1 MVGQSF
7 NTWQDNSLIS
17 ITKRVGQYTFEH
29 KAYLTSKISDYDYD
43 TDNPNRRFISNYVHK
58 VCIYDLCGS
67 IFFTFTTNSEPMYCL
82 ITSLIFKSKYN
93 KQGNICCID
102 INDDNTSIPYKLNV
116 IGDQQ
121 ITKILIA
128 PTSIQFDP
136 YSRMIST
143 LTLSI
148 PNKDLDDLI
157 TVLKFIKDG
166 KECLNDYV

>member
-1 MVGQSF
+1 
-7 NTWQDNSLIS
+7 
-17 ITKRVGQYTFEH
+17 
-29 KAYLTSKISDYDYD
+29 
-43 TDNPNRRFISNYVHK
+43 
-58 VCIYDLCGS
+58 
-67 IFFTFTTNSEPMYCL
+67 MYCL
-82 ITSLIFKSKYN
+82 IASLIFKSKYN

-102 INDDNTSIPYKLNV
+102 INDDNTSIPYKINV

-148 PNKDLDDLI
+148 LNKDLDDLI
-157 TVLKFIKDG
+157 TVLKFNKDG
-166 KECLNDYV
+166 KGCLDDYV

>member
-93 KQGNICCID
+93 KQGNK
-102 INDDNTSIPYKLNV
+102 S
-116 IGDQQ
+116 
-121 ITKILIA
+121 
-128 PTSIQFDP
+128 F
-136 YSRMIST
+136 
-143 LTLSI
+143 
-148 PNKDLDDLI
+148 
-157 TVLKFIKDG
+157 F
-166 KECLNDYV
+166 